1 MKTRLLAL
9 MLLSGAV
16 VFAQGPAHGV
26 TLAWSWAQGSGGTC
40 AGFNVKRAILAGG
53 PYTTVGTIASC
64 ATTSYADNSGAGNVL
79 TEGTK
84 YYYVVTATGPGGES
98 APSNEANASIPFS
111 VPALPSGLSATA
123 H

>member
-1 MKTRLLAL
+1 MRKAALLLLAFTAGL
-9 MLLSGAV
+9 
-16 VFAQGPAHGV
+16 FAQGPSHGV
-26 TLAWSWAQGSGGTC
+26 TLAWAWAQGTGGTC
-40 AGFNVKRAILAGG
+40 AGFNVKRATVAGG
-53 PYTTVGTIASC
+53 PYTTVSTVASC
-64 ATTSYADNSGAGNVL
+64 ATTSYADNSGTGNVL

-84 YYYVVTATGPGGES
+84 YYYVITATGPGGES